1 MSWVCLE
8 QLLFL
13 SRESLHIPWHVRHN
27 IARTKQAHG
36 TSRHRPEVSRAKF
49 RFHDGISHIALQNLT
64 LEARIGVS
72 AAEQLSAHWKAE
84 TFSKILTST
93 AQRHLCNRPYSFKLT
108 S

>member
-1 MSWVCLE
+1 MSWVYLE
-8 QLLFL
+8 QLLVL
-13 SRESLHIPWHVRHN
+13 SRESLHMPWQFVITSPEQSKRMGV
-27 IARTKQAHG
+27 HG
-36 TSRHRPEVSRAKF
+36 IGLKFPAPKF
-49 RFHDGISHIALQNLT
+49 RFRDGISHIALQNLT